1 MIGVLEFCKHRS
13 CVQNLFAQLHLSGS
27 KICGV
32 DVLLNAVNCNN
43 PYLIGLMVYMVN
55 RLPEDFLNVYKLT
68 IIIIIIFLLCGSCD
82 VSLYYYNIKLN
93 HLSHRPISG
102 GDNSMPT
109 DAWACGTKKPEYTK
123 F

>member
-13 CVQNLFAQLHLSGS
+13 CVQNLFAQLHLSGC
-27 KICGV
+27 KICGA

-55 RLPEDFLNVYKLT
+55 RLPEDFPNVYKLT
-68 IIIIIIFLLCGSCD
+68 TIIIIIIIIIFLLCGSCD
-82 VSLYYYNIKLN
+82 VSLYYIKLN

-102 GDNSMPT
+102 GDNYAHGCMGM
-109 DAWACGTKKPEYTK
+109 WYKKT
-123 F
+123 